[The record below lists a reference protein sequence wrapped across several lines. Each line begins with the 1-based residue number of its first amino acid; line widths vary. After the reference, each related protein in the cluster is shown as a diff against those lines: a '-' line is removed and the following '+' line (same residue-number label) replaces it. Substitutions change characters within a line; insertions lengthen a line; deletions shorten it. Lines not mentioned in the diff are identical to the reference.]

1 MILDCLKLLLV
12 WYLLSSE
19 ICLGCVKRT
28 TKRALNYRLQVAKDK
43 VGSDRYRLEN
53 YNTLHLV
60 EVDSTKN
67 QICNS
72 TSFEMFAQKVQPQ
85 WFRQT
90 WQADTTKEDG
100 FEIYPPTLD
109 HYPCCPNSWCDIK
122 TGASSSVPGVVM
134 EYRGD
139 TVILKHKYGNCN
151 KRGYKIYEPVRI
163 QLSKS
168 CHCVRAG

>member
-1 MILDCLKLLLV
+1 MISKQVLLKAKMILDCLKLLLV

-85 WFRQT
+85 WYVYLLS
-90 WQADTTKEDG
+90 
-100 FEIYPPTLD
+100 IYVSFISIT
-109 HYPCCPNSWCDIK
+109 I
-122 TGASSSVPGVVM
+122 
-134 EYRGD
+134 
-139 TVILKHKYGNCN
+139 
-151 KRGYKIYEPVRI
+151 
-163 QLSKS
+163 
-168 CHCVRAG
+168 